1 MSIIIA
7 CFVFINRCFF
17 TVGSYYSYVSI
28 IIGRSVGVSMASTTQ
43 EYFILRNDLTIARTN
58 NFLRN
63 LLATQNADHVLKGE
77 LLVKEAL
84 PQDDSQ
90 QSHDIYS
97 LALDRNKKVSCSIS
111 DVIPLSEDDYKWLA
125 AIRKNID
132 RWQVYVQGDKLESAK
147 ALKVGDKVWVSLP
160 LGDGNA
166 HHLLGTSCSQA
177 TVQYIGPLQNTPGRW
192 IGVELKVRE
201 KVHYQCKYSQKYI
214 KSVQLCILACT
225 VFTVYFVTRI
235 KVFWLASN

>member
-1 MSIIIA
+1 
-7 CFVFINRCFF
+7 
-17 TVGSYYSYVSI
+17 
-28 IIGRSVGVSMASTTQ
+28 MASTKH
-43 EYFILRNDLTIARTN
+43 EYFILPYDVPIARIN
-58 NFLRN
+58 NFWRN
-63 LLATQNADHVLKGE
+63 LLGTQNADHVMKGE
-77 LLVKEAL
+77 LLVKEVL
-84 PQDDSQ
+84 PQDSSH
-90 QSHDIYS
+90 QSHAIYS

-160 LGDGNA
+160 AGDGNL
-166 HHLLGTSCSQA
+166 HHLPGNSCCHA

-192 IGVELKVRE
+192 VGVELKVRE

-225 VFTVYFVTRI
+225 VFTFYFVTRI